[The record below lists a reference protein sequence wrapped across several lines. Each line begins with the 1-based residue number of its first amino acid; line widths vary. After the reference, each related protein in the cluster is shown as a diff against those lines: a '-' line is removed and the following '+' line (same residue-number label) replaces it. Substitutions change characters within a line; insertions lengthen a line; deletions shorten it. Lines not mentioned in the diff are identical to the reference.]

1 MTKSLEPEKMND
13 IGVFLLQCAGAIDD
27 GLVLTVQDVG
37 SLARLLEEFVVEVG
51 GDDDPR
57 GKYWD
62 GMHGDLAT
70 DKLRKYMDAY
80 GDEQATDELRDYT
93 DAADDIDG
101 AVDTL
106 NATADALEA
115 ALANAIAEQSNG

>member
-37 SLARLLEEFVVEVG
+37 SLARLLEEYVVEVG

-70 DKLRKYMDAY
+70 DELRTYMGAA
-80 GDEQATDELRDYT
+80 GDYLATDELRTYT
-93 DAADDIDG
+93 DDIDG
-101 AVDTL
+101 AVETL
-106 NATADALEA
+106 TATADALEA
-115 ALANAIAEQSNG
+115 ALAKATAERSNG